1 MFDVLARKA
10 SLLAII
16 FSEIFPRQFNR
27 EITLYDFGK
36 EASLLGFFNIT
47 PVASLQQVG

>member
-16 FSEIFPRQFNR
+16 FSKIFPKQFNR
-27 EITLYDFGK
+27 EMTLYNFDK
-36 EASLLGFFNIT
+36 KASLLGFFNIT
-47 PVASLQQVG
+47 FVASF